1 MSFKKYAS
9 IENAYRQKHIDACH
23 QLGNPDWVA
32 LEKIHGSNF
41 GFIVEGEVVTPFKRT
56 TALGRN
62 PVSEEYEFMNCDD
75 VVDRYHDRVLHMREK
90 IGQDIQ
96 AYGEIYGQGIQRN
109 SNYGRKDFV
118 VFDILLM
125 EDDVFVSW
133 DMLILMCSD
142 SSVPHVAEVGRGT
155 LDDMLSIPVDDVY
168 SPQAQA
174 NGKEMLWEGVV
185 IKQRENEAFLRNDSR
200 AIIKNK
206 SSTFSEKQKSSKAAK
221 KPYKIPEEL
230 MPLYEAFCAY
240 VNQNRLD
247 SVLSKEGK
255 VTQKDFG
262 KVAGLLVQDAKE
274 DYVKDHGEIEKDDW
288 KAIAKGVKRR
298 VEYEVRSNWLNILDR
313 GEE

>member
-9 IENAYRQKHIDACH
+9 IENAHRQKHIEACH

-41 GFIVEGEVVTPFKRT
+41 GFIVEGDVVTPFKRSSSI
-56 TALGRN
+56 GWN
-62 PVSEEYEFMNCDD
+62 PVSEEYEFMNCDN
-75 VVDRYHDRVLHMREK
+75 VVNRYHDHVLHLREK
-90 IGQDIQ
+90 MGQDIQ
-96 AYGEIYGQGIQRN
+96 VYGELYGEGIQRN
-109 SNYGRKDFV
+109 SNYGRKDFI

-125 EDDVFVSW
+125 EDDVFLSW
-133 DMLILMCSD
+133 DMLVCLCNDASI
-142 SSVPHVAEVGRGT
+142 PHVIEVGRGT
-155 LDDMLSIPVDDVY
+155 LEDMLDIPVDAVY

-185 IKQRENEAFLRNDSR
+185 IKQRKNEVFLNSGSR

-206 SSTFSEKQKSSKAAK
+206 SSTFSEKGKGGKAAK
-221 KPYKIPEEL
+221 KPYKLTDEL
-230 MPLYEAFCAY
+230 MPLYESFCAY

-255 VTQKDFG
+255 VEQKDFG

-274 DYVKDHGEIEKDDW
+274 DYVKDNGEIEKDDW
-288 KAIAKGVKRR
+288 KAIAKGIKRHA
-298 VEYEVRSNWLNILDR
+298 ENEVRYDWLNILDR
-313 GEE
+313 GDD